1 MDPGLI
7 LESCPLKEIEAE
19 TIDPKNS
26 LSPLEGD
33 FFLEGLNV
41 FVEF

>member
-1 MDPGLI
+1 MAPDLI
-7 LESCPLKEIEAE
+7 LELCPLKEIAAE

-33 FFLEGLNV
+33 FFYKAVNV